1 MSLLASGDWLWAL
14 DGWIVAAGILSAV
27 SAALVGN
34 FLVLRRES
42 LLGDAI
48 SHAVL
53 PGLAIAFLITGSRHS
68 LPMFVGAA
76 IVGMACAAATQW
88 LRDSGK
94 VDEGASMGVVFTTL
108 FAIGL
113 VLIVRAADRV
123 DLDPGCVLYGAIEL
137 TPLDMVDVGQL
148 EIPRAVLTLS
158 AVLLLNLAFVV
169 GLFKELRL
177 TTFDPELA
185 ESLGFRGQWLHRGL
199 MMLVAITAVACFESV
214 GNILVVAM
222 FIVPPATARLLTDS
236 LGRMVWLSGWLAAT
250 TAILGHWMAI
260 TVPGWFGFG
269 STTTAGTM
277 AVVAGLLFLL
287 AMLVAPLQ
295 ARLRRHS
302 FEAIDSDQ
310 RRSAVSSSSRT

>member
-1 MSLLASGDWLWAL
+1 MMLLASGDWLWAL
-14 DGWIVAAGILSAV
+14 DGWIVVAGILCAV

-53 PGLAIAFLITGSRHS
+53 PGLAVAFLITGSRHS
-68 LPMFVGAA
+68 FPMFVGAA
-76 IVGMACAAATQW
+76 VVGVLCASLTQW

-113 VLIVRAADRV
+113 VLIVKAADRV

-137 TPLDMVDVGQL
+137 TPLDTVRLGAFD
-148 EIPRAVLTLS
+148 IPRVVLILS
-158 AVLLLNLAFVV
+158 TVLVLNLVFVV
-169 GLFKELRL
+169 GFFKELRL
-177 TTFDPELA
+177 TTFDPGLA
-185 ESLGFRGQWLHRGL
+185 DTLGFRSRWLHHGL
-199 MMLVAITAVACFESV
+199 MVLVAVTAVASFESV

-236 LGRMVWLSGWLAAT
+236 LGRMVWLSGGFAA
-250 TAILGHWMAI
+250 AAAVSGHWAAI

-269 STTTAGTM
+269 STTTAGMM
-277 AVVAGLLFLL
+277 AVMTGCFFFL
-287 AMLVAPLQ
+287 AMGVAPW
-295 ARLRRHS
+295 RRRMNRRT
-302 FEAIDSDQ
+302 FDQVADS
-310 RRSAVSSSSRT
+310 AP